1 MPLKVVK
8 VVGEEEKPQCDIEIM
23 DVHGD
28 HFFTTSDD
36 GKLKVKQQRQM
47 LLEVCRLNFTTC

>member
-8 VVGEEEKPQCDIEIM
+8 VVGEDEKPQCDIEIM

-28 HFFTTSDD
+28 HIFTTSDD
-36 GKLKVKQQRQM
+36 GKVKVTRQSKG
-47 LLEVCRLNFTTC
+47 L